1 MRAGLTAAAKLPA
14 TDTNTQ
20 LAVERTRVA
29 YERTLM
35 AWIRTATGL
44 ISFGFTIYK
53 FFEFET
59 TKDPTAV
66 HHLIS
71 PRHFAM
77 IMIGIGLVALSLS
90 VVDHRRRLRLLGRE
104 SDATPPSIAG
114 VVATLIAIMGLLA
127 FVAVLFRA

>member
-1 MRAGLTAAAKLPA
+1 MRAAAAPAVNLPPA
-14 TDTNTQ
+14 DRNTQ

-53 FFEFET
+53 FFEFEA
-59 TKDPTAV
+59 TKNLTAV
-66 HHLIS
+66 HRLIS

-90 VVDHRRRLRLLGRE
+90 VVDHRRHLRLLGRE
-104 SDATPPSIAG
+104 SDATTPSIAG
-114 VVATLIAIMGLLA
+114 VVATLIVIMGLLA